1 MHDLTAESLDALVQ
15 ALKSEDRDRRGRAMG
30 ELGRRGQEGDLRGV
44 QTLVEA
50 LDRLP
55 LDAGEAAAERE
66 YATVYLERMGS
77 PAVDQLLAVLVDRSR
92 TPSTRC
98 DVARAVGNIGD
109 TRAREVM
116 VTILQGGAEDLE
128 LRRTVA
134 FYLGRL
140 QDHRAVEPLLALAAD
155 PEADRTVRRNAL
167 AALGELADRQSFD
180 VLLSLLHDPEVSNRA
195 STALQS
201 LQDPRAIDQLLP
213 TLGSDDALWRLD
225 VAAIV
230 GKVGEP
236 AVEPLLA
243 LLQSADWRVRAGA
256 AAALGFTE
264 DRRAGGPL
272 TSLALQDSDS
282 RVRREAAASLGFLDD
297 VPVVPTLVAVLEDED
312 VHVRLAAMQSL
323 YHLALPGRAP
333 TTILSQVE
341 WVATH
346 DTGTI
351 NGHEVMKDAGQ
362 RVVRELRRALI
373 LQRQIG
379 HELGTLQYDGDG
391 GDHDDG

>member
-1 MHDLTAESLDALVQ
+1 MQDLTAESFDALVQ
-15 ALKSEDRDRRGRAMG
+15 ALHSGDRDRRARAMG
-30 ELGRRGQEGDLRGV
+30 ELGRRGREGDLRGV
-44 QTLVEA
+44 QALVEA

-66 YATVYLERMGS
+66 YATVYLERIGP
-77 PAVDQLLAVLVDRSR
+77 PAVDRLLAVLVDPVRI
-92 TPSTRC
+92 PSGRC
-98 DVARAVGNIGD
+98 DVARAVRNIGD
-109 TRAREVM
+109 ARALDVM
-116 VTILQGGAEDLE
+116 VTILQDGAENLE

-140 QDHRAVEPLLALAAD
+140 RDHRAVEPLLALAAD
-155 PEADRTVRRNAL
+155 PEQDRIVRRNAL
-167 AALGELADRQSFD
+167 LALGELADRQSFD
-180 VLLSLLHDPEVSNRA
+180 VLLSLLHDPEVSNMA

-213 TLGSDDALWRLD
+213 TLGSDDAQWRHN

-243 LLQSADWRVRAGA
+243 LVKSADWRVRAGA
-256 AAALGFTE
+256 ATALGFTE
-264 DRRAGGPL
+264 DQRAAGPL

-297 VPVVPTLVAVLEDED
+297 APVVPTLVTVLEDED

-323 YHLALPGRAP
+323 FHLALPGRAP
-333 TTILSQVE
+333 ISILSQVE

-351 NGHEVMKDAGQ
+351 NGHQVVRDVGQ
-362 RVVRELRRALI
+362 RVVRELRRARTERI
-373 LQRQIG
+373 DAGRSI
-379 HELGTLQYDGDG
+379 
-391 GDHDDG
+391 

>member
-1 MHDLTAESLDALVQ
+1 MHDLAAASLDALVQ
-15 ALKSEDRDRRGRAMG
+15 ALKSEDRDRRAGAMG
-30 ELGRRGQEGDLRGV
+30 ELGRRGREGDLRGV
-44 QTLVEA
+44 QALVEA

-66 YATVYLERMGS
+66 YAVEYLERIGP
-77 PAVDQLLAVLVDRSR
+77 PAVDRLLAVLVDPVR
-92 TPSTRC
+92 PSPTRC

-116 VTILQGGAEDLE
+116 VTILQDGAEDLE

-155 PEADRTVRRNAL
+155 PETDRTVRRNAL

-180 VLLSLLHDPEVSNRA
+180 VLLSLLYDPEVSNMA
-195 STALQS
+195 STALQP
-201 LQDPRAIDQLLP
+201 LQDPRALDQLLP
-213 TLGSDDALWRLD
+213 TLGSDDAQWRQN

-230 GKVGEP
+230 GNVGEP

-243 LLQSADWRVRAGA
+243 LLKRADWRVRAGA
-256 AAALGFTE
+256 ATALGFTG
-264 DRRAGGPL
+264 DRRGGGPL

-297 VPVVPTLVAVLEDED
+297 APVAPTLVAVLEDED

-333 TTILSQVE
+333 TSILSQVE

-346 DTGTI
+346 DAGTI
-351 NGHEVMKDAGQ
+351 NGHEVMKDVGQ
-362 RVVRELRRALI
+362 RVVRELRRAL
-373 LQRQIG
+373 
-379 HELGTLQYDGDG
+379 TG
-391 GDHDDG
+391 GNHRLDSS

>member
-1 MHDLTAESLDALVQ
+1 MQDLTAESFDALVQ
-15 ALKSEDRDRRGRAMG
+15 ALHSEDRDRRARAMG
-30 ELGRRGQEGDLRGV
+30 ELGRRGREGDLRVV
-44 QTLVEA
+44 QALVEA

-66 YATVYLERMGS
+66 YAVEYLERMGR
-77 PAVDQLLAVLVDRSR
+77 PAVDRLLAVLVEPSRSS
-92 TPSTRC
+92 PTRC

-116 VTILQGGAEDLE
+116 VTILQDGAEDLE

-140 QDHRAVEPLLALAAD
+140 QDHRAVGPLLALAAA
-155 PEADRTVRRNAL
+155 PEEDRTVRRNAL

-180 VLLSLLHDPEVSNRA
+180 VLLSLLHDPEVGNMA

-201 LQDPRAIDQLLP
+201 LHDPRTIDQLLP
-213 TLGSDDALWRLD
+213 TLGSDNAQWRQH

-243 LLQSADWRVRAGA
+243 LVKSADWRIRAGA
-256 AAALGFTE
+256 ATALGFTE
-264 DRRAGGPL
+264 DQRAGEPL

-297 VPVVPTLVAVLEDED
+297 APVAPTLVAVLEDED

-323 YHLALPGRAP
+323 YHLALRGRAP

-341 WVATH
+341 WVAAH

-351 NGHEVMKDAGQ
+351 DGREVVKDAGQ
-362 RVVRELRRALI
+362 RVVRELRRALREGI
-373 LQRQIG
+373 DAGR
-379 HELGTLQYDGDG
+379 TT
-391 GDHDDG
+391 

>member
-1 MHDLTAESLDALVQ
+1 MHDLAAASLDALVQ
-15 ALKSEDRDRRGRAMG
+15 ALKSDDRDRRGRAMG
-30 ELGRRGQEGDLRGV
+30 ELGRRGREGDLRMV
-44 QTLVEA
+44 QALVDA

-55 LDAGEAAAERE
+55 LGAGEAAAERE
-66 YATVYLERMGS
+66 YAADSLERMGP
-77 PAVDQLLAVLVDRSR
+77 PAVDQLLAILVDRSR
-92 TPSTRC
+92 TPSGRC

-116 VTILQGGAEDLE
+116 VTILQDGAEDLE

-140 QDHRAVEPLLALAAD
+140 RDHRAVEPLLALAAD

-167 AALGELADRQSFD
+167 AALGELADPQSFD
-180 VLLSLLHDPEVSNRA
+180 VLLSLLHDPEVSNMA

-201 LQDPRAIDQLLP
+201 LHDPRAIDQLLP
-213 TLGSDDALWRLD
+213 TLASDDAQWRHN

-236 AVEPLLA
+236 AVEPLLV
-243 LLQSADWRVRAGA
+243 LLKCADWRVRAGA
-256 AAALGFTE
+256 AAALGFPE
-264 DRRAGGPL
+264 DRRAAGPL
-272 TSLALQDSDS
+272 TSLALRNSDS

-297 VPVVPTLVAVLEDED
+297 APVVPTLVAVLEDAD
-312 VHVRLAAMQSL
+312 VQVRLAAMQSL
-323 YHLALPGRAP
+323 YHLALRGRAP

-341 WVATH
+341 WVAAH

-351 NGHEVMKDAGQ
+351 NGHAVVKDVGQ
-362 RVVRELRRALI
+362 RVVRELRRALTEGI
-373 LQRQIG
+373 DAECSI
-379 HELGTLQYDGDG
+379 
-391 GDHDDG
+391 

>member
-1 MHDLTAESLDALVQ
+1 MQDLTAESFDALVQ
-15 ALKSEDRDRRGRAMG
+15 ALKSDDRDRRGRAMG
-30 ELGRRGQEGDLRGV
+30 ELGRRGREGDLRAV
-44 QTLVEA
+44 QALVGA

-55 LDAGEAAAERE
+55 LDAGEAVAERE
-66 YATVYLERMGS
+66 YATVYLERIGP
-77 PAVDQLLAVLVDRSR
+77 PAVDRLLAVLVDSVR
-92 TPSTRC
+92 TPSGRC

-109 TRAREVM
+109 ARALDVM
-116 VTILQGGAEDLE
+116 VTILQDGAENLE

-140 QDHRAVEPLLALAAD
+140 RDHRAVEPLLALAAD
-155 PEADRTVRRNAL
+155 PEQDRIVRRNAL
-167 AALGELADRQSFD
+167 LALGELADRQSFD
-180 VLLSLLHDPEVSNRA
+180 VMVSLLHDPEVSNTA

-201 LQDPRAIDQLLP
+201 LHDPRAIDQLLP
-213 TLGSDDALWRLD
+213 TLGSDDAQWRLY

-243 LLQSADWRVRAGA
+243 LLNGADWRVRAGA
-256 AAALGFTE
+256 ATALGFTE
-264 DRRAGGPL
+264 DQRAAGPL

-297 VPVVPTLVAVLEDED
+297 APVVPTLVTVLEDED

-323 YHLALPGRAP
+323 FHLALPGRAP
-333 TTILSQVE
+333 ISILSQVE

-351 NGHEVMKDAGQ
+351 NGHQVVRDVGQ
-362 RVVRELRRALI
+362 RVVRELRRALTERI
-373 LQRQIG
+373 DAGRSI
-379 HELGTLQYDGDG
+379 
-391 GDHDDG
+391 